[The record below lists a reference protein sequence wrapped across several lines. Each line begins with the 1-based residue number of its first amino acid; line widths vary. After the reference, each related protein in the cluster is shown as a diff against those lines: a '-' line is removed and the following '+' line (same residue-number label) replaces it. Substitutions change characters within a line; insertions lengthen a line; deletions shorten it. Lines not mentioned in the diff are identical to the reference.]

1 MFYIFA
7 DYCAEKKCNHICISA
22 KNGAECLCSVGYVLN
37 EASGKCEGTKKDK
50 TLLSIYFT

>member
-7 DYCAEKKCNHICISA
+7 DYCAEKKCDHICISA